1 MTSDEMTTAGA
12 VTAGEV
18 EKALIAYLETKT
30 KAVVSPGQDL
40 VETGLSSS
48 MLAMEL
54 VVFLEGRFDI
64 AIVGFD
70 LKLENFRSVERMVDL
85 VLRLRA
91 ADEQGLDG

>member
-1 MTSDEMTTAGA
+1 MTSDVPTTSTS
-12 VTAGEV
+12 VTDGDV
-18 EKALIAYLETKT
+18 EKALIDYLQTKT
-30 KAVVSPGQDL
+30 KTVVAVDQDL

-64 AIVGFD
+64 AIVGLD
-70 LKLENFRSVERMVDL
+70 LKLENFRSVARMVEL

-91 ADEQGLDG
+91 EEEQSLDA